1 MQLISEMFRAPVTC
15 KMALGAAELAALLT
29 VAPAAAQNQPAPA
42 PTPQTVP
49 QAQPAPTPQA
59 QPAPSAGSPV
69 AIPGFWDP
77 KRRPERPDISRI
89 TVIRFLTEV
98 DYPPFNYAGP

>member
-1 MQLISEMFRAPVTC
+1 MTFRAPESSRIAARC
-15 KMALGAAELAALLT
+15 RAALGGAALTALLA
-29 VAPAAAQNQPAPA
+29 VAPAAAQNQPPPA
-42 PTPQTVP
+42 AP
-49 QAQPAPTPQA
+49 QAAPQA
-59 QPAPSAGSPV
+59 QPAPSAGAPV

-98 DYPPFNYAGP
+98 DYPPFNYAGSDLSLIHI